1 MGIMEQVAKHV
12 FFRGRV
18 QGVGFRYTVRQIA
31 SQYHLTGTV
40 KNLADG
46 SVEAV
51 FQGPPDRVQ
60 GCIDDIQSE
69 FAGYIRQADTSEQ
82 VFNAHLTDFRIIH

>member
-1 MGIMEQVAKHV
+1 MEQIARHI

-31 SQYHLTGTV
+31 GQYDLTGTV
-40 KNLADG
+40 KNLPDG

-51 FQGPPDRVQ
+51 LQGPPGRVQ
-60 GCIDDIQSE
+60 GCIDDIKSE
-69 FAGYIRQADTSEQ
+69 FAGYIRQVDASEQ
-82 VFNAHLTDFRIIH
+82 VFNSHLADFSIIY

>member
-1 MGIMEQVAKHV
+1 MEQTAKHI

-31 SQYHLTGTV
+31 AQYSLTGTV
-40 KNLADG
+40 KNLPDG

-51 FQGPPDRVQ
+51 FQGSPERVQ
-60 GCIDDIQSE
+60 GCIDDIQIE
-69 FAGYIRQADTSEQ
+69 FAGYIRQTDASEQ
-82 VFNAHLTDFRIIH
+82 VFNSHLTDFRIIH

>member
-1 MGIMEQVAKHV
+1 MEKVAKHV

-31 SQYHLTGTV
+31 AQFGLTGTV

-51 FQGPPDRVQ
+51 FQGPPERVQ
-60 GCIDDIQSE
+60 GCIDDIRSE
-69 FAGYIRQADTSEQ
+69 FAGYIRQIDASEQ
-82 VFNAHLTDFRIIH
+82 VFNPHLADFRIIH

>member
-1 MGIMEQVAKHV
+1 MEQIAKHV

-31 SQYHLTGTV
+31 SQYNLTGTV
-40 KNLADG
+40 KNLSDG

-51 FQGPPDRVQ
+51 LQGTPDRVQ
-60 GCIDDIQSE
+60 GCIDDISSE
-69 FAGYIRQADTSEQ
+69 FAGYIRGIDASEQ
-82 VFNAHLTDFRIIH
+82 VFNPHLADFRIIH

>member
-1 MGIMEQVAKHV
+1 MEQVAKHV

-31 SQYHLTGTV
+31 SQYNLTGTV
-40 KNLADG
+40 KNLSDG

-51 FQGPPDRVQ
+51 LQGTPDRVQ
-60 GCIDDIQSE
+60 GCIDDIRSE
-69 FAGYIRQADTSEQ
+69 FAGYVREIDASEQ
-82 VFNAHLTDFRIIH
+82 VFNPHLADFRIIH